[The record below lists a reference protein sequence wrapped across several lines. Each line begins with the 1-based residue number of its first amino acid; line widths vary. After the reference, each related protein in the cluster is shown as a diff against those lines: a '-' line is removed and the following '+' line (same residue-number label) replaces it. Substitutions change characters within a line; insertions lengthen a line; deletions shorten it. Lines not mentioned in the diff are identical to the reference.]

1 MGVVNILAT
10 VNTLH
15 VETTCKIAIWC
26 HKKTVFTYETNDLHL
41 IHATDWIGL
50 GIRAKFKQV
59 LNLSLDREDIDGL
72 LDIPVVSE
80 LGKRLVLS
88 IELSFTEI
96 LFH

>member
-26 HKKTVFTYETNDLHL
+26 NKKT
-41 IHATDWIGL
+41 
-50 GIRAKFKQV
+50 AKFKQV